1 MVCFFGEN
9 VFFKFRYVT
18 FLVHLGRVLDQQ
30 CSVFLHYQINVEG
43 NRATLPFPLRCLGT
57 ISEKNLK
64 KMEKIVLYLLIMNE
78 TFSLRISNDDV
89 RLIISFYN
97 KHFTSLM
104 VLNVFNF
111 FIFYRSKIQIVKRKT
126 HVRGKVK
133 LFKWS
138 LFYFYLNKME
148 SKSKSTEGNQRI
160 YHQNSSSERHNSFN
174 TKRIVISNRKVCSRS
189 EEL

>member
-1 MVCFFGEN
+1 MFSISPLPNKCWRKSCNTAVSFKMFGNYLWKKLEEN
-9 VFFKFRYVT
+9 GK
-18 FLVHLGRVLDQQ
+18 
-30 CSVFLHYQINVEG
+30 
-43 NRATLPFPLRCLGT
+43 NRT
-57 ISEKNLK
+57 
-64 KMEKIVLYLLIMNE
+64 LLINYE
-78 TFSLRISNDDV
+78 WNFQLTHFKWWCQVDYFF
-89 RLIISFYN
+89 FYN

-126 HVRGKVK
+126 DVRSKVK

-160 YHQNSSSERHNSFN
+160 YHQNSSPERHNSFN